1 MAKRAFR
8 AGCGLGAALLA
19 AAPAAAGG
27 EPVAVR
33 LGGETLRIPAAYLAS
48 GPQAFWERALN
59 ALGLSAPPVS
69 ARIPA
74 AEMAARVP
82 GWRAA
87 GRDGFEWTMAPL
99 SPAGERAAR
108 RARRALAA
116 RVWFGRDEFA
126 GAAAAPHASGLYAVR
141 PRDWTEGHWLAV
153 RTPPD
158 PARPP
163 PADLLAAQCWTMAGQ
178 PPRCDVELPHRRL
191 LVRFTV
197 PESDLRL
204 LDALRDA
211 ARGRID
217 AWRAAP

>member
-8 AGCGLGAALLA
+8 AGLGLGAALLA
-19 AAPAAAGG
+19 AAPAAAGDD
-27 EPVAVR
+27 PVAVH
-33 LGGETLRIPAAYLAS
+33 LGGAVLRIPAAALAS
-48 GPQAFWERALN
+48 GPQAFWERALD

-74 AEMAARVP
+74 AEMAALAP
-82 GWRAA
+82 DWRAD
-87 GRDGFEWTMAPL
+87 GRDGFEWSMAAL
-99 SPAGERAAR
+99 RPAGERAR
-108 RARRALAA
+108 RAFVA

-126 GAAAAPHASGLYAVR
+126 GAAVAPHASGLYAVR
-141 PRDWTEGHWLAV
+141 PRDWPGGYWLAV
-153 RTPPD
+153 RMSPD

-163 PADLLAAQCWTMAGQ
+163 PADLLAAQCWTEAGS
-178 PPRCDVELPHRRL
+178 PAHCDVELPHRRL
-191 LVRFTV
+191 LARFTV
-197 PESDLRL
+197 RESELRL

>member
-8 AGCGLGAALLA
+8 AGFGLGAALLA
-19 AAPAAAGG
+19 AAAAAGDD
-27 EPVAVR
+27 PVAVR
-33 LGGETLRIPAAYLAS
+33 LGGATLRIPAAHLAS

-74 AEMAARVP
+74 AEMARLAP
-82 GWRAA
+82 GWSAA
-87 GRDGFEWTMAPL
+87 GRDGFEWSMAPL
-99 SPAGERAAR
+99 SPAGERAER

-141 PRDWTEGHWLAV
+141 PRDWSDGHWLAV

-158 PARPP
+158 PRLPP
-163 PADLLAAQCWTMAGQ
+163 PADLLAAQCWTMDGQ

-191 LVRFTV
+191 LVRFNV
-197 PESDLRL
+197 PERDLRL

-217 AWRAAP
+217 VWRAAAP

>member
-8 AGCGLGAALLA
+8 AGLGLGAALLA

-27 EPVAVR
+27 GPVAVH
-33 LGGETLRIPAAYLAS
+33 LGGATLRIPAAELAS
-48 GPQAFWERALN
+48 GPQAFWERALD
-59 ALGLSAPPVS
+59 ALGLSAPPVT

-74 AEMAARVP
+74 AEMAALAP
-82 GWRAA
+82 GWRAD
-87 GRDGFEWTMAPL
+87 GRDGFEWSMAAL
-99 SPAGERAAR
+99 SPAGERAER
-108 RARRALAA
+108 RARGAFAA

-141 PRDWTEGHWLAV
+141 PRDWRGGYWLAV
-153 RTPPD
+153 RMPPD

-163 PADLLAAQCWTMAGQ
+163 PADLLAAQCWTEAG
-178 PPRCDVELPHRRL
+178 PPALCDVELPHRRL

-197 PESDLRL
+197 RESELRL
-204 LDALRDA
+204 LDALQDA
-211 ARGRID
+211 VRGRID